1 MFKVNPYR
9 PGAGLMPVYLAGRDE
24 DIKNIENLFDG
35 LMLNIPTQSVIFSGL
50 RGVGKTVLI
59 NRLQTV
65 AEEKGIFCRHIEVEE
80 RNDFISQIAS
90 CSQAFLR
97 KISTVEKFKT
107 KHICPPLFFYLHPA
121 PSYQI
126 TNIFR
131 QRFSYSL
138 MRMTTV
144 ARSFALSNML
154 STRAYSR
161 SEWLNWP
168 RTPMEQITG
177 VPAR

>member
-59 NRLQTV
+59 NRLQTI

-97 KISTVEKFKT
+97 KISTV
-107 KHICPPLFFYLHPA
+107 
-121 PSYQI
+121 
-126 TNIFR
+126 
-131 QRFSYSL
+131 
-138 MRMTTV
+138 
-144 ARSFALSNML
+144 
-154 STRAYSR
+154 
-161 SEWLNWP
+161 
-168 RTPMEQITG
+168 
-177 VPAR
+177 